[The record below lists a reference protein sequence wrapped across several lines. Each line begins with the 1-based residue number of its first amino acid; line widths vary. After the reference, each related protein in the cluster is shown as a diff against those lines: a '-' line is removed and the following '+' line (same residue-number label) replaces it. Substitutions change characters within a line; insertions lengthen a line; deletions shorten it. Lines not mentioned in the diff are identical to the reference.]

1 MDLKT
6 ILKSHGVEVENIE
19 GLESA
24 IKSEICNEF
33 IPKKQYNKKVQ
44 ALDKLQEQL
53 DDIKAKG
60 ETNEYKSKFEEL
72 EKEYKDYKT
81 TVETEKVNT
90 GKRNALVGALKQT
103 GFNDKIVKLLEKNFD
118 LSKIELE
125 GENIKGWEELV
136 KPYKEEYSDFIAKDT
151 TNGTTS
157 SNPPKKVD
165 GVMFTREQIKQMTPA
180 EINKNWDN
188 ISKSLAKQY

>member
-1 MDLKT
+1 MDIKT
-6 ILKSHGVEVENIE
+6 ILKNYGIEENLDSI
-19 GLESA
+19 ESA
-24 IKSEICNEF
+24 IKGQLHEEF
-33 IPKKQYNKKVQ
+33 IPKKQYNKKIN
-44 ALDKLQEQL
+44 ALDKLQEEL

-81 TVETEKVNT
+81 SVETEKVNT

-125 GENIKGWEELV
+125 GENIKGWDELV

-157 SNPPKKVD
+157 SNPPKKIE
-165 GVMFTREQIKQMTPA
+165 GVMFTKEQIQNMTTT